1 MRKPG
6 ATPQVRR
13 VEELGAL
20 KARNAIVTGN
30 ARSKIHFAPSG
41 LITIFLAGSRGD
53 APGFYISRLQRE
65 ARRKRQ
71 AAATS
76 TARL

>member
-20 KARNAIVTGN
+20 KARNAIVRCCFDELCRPFRAQGFK
-30 ARSKIHFAPSG
+30 RIR
-41 LITIFLAGSRGD
+41 SRGV
-53 APGFYISRLQRE
+53 APGYYISRLQRE
-65 ARRKRQ
+65 DLAG
-71 AAATS
+71 
-76 TARL
+76 